1 MRTKNREIKTI
12 FAVVVIVFG
21 IFLAYPMIR
30 LLLKSFIGDT
40 GATTAF
46 YHAVLTEKGI
56 VKAIINSF
64 KVAGASALLTTI
76 LAFFMAYTVH
86 YSNAPG
92 WGKKVIHVAA
102 VLPMFLPTLTYGF
115 AIIYSFGKQGC

>member
-21 IFLAYPMIR
+21 VFLAYPMIR

-56 VKAIINSF
+56 AQAIVNSF
-64 KVAGASALLTTI
+64 KVAGASALLTTM
-76 LAFFMAYTVH
+76 LAFSWPIRCIIPMHRDGSKSHSCGCGAADVSADTRL
-86 YSNAPG
+86 
-92 WGKKVIHVAA
+92 WRKVC
-102 VLPMFLPTLTYGF
+102 
-115 AIIYSFGKQGC
+115 K